1 MRTTLCLTLDL
12 DWAADEVV
20 RDALGLV
27 ADFDI
32 PATWFVTHATPV
44 IDEIRAAGR
53 HEIGWHPN
61 FNPLLDGVGVP
72 GAIQLISQMSA
83 LAPGAKSWRSHSVVR
98 SSRLAAMMR
107 EAGVSH
113 DSNML
118 IPPRVAPG
126 LWPWRDCLDLV
137 QVPIRWADDT
147 RMMDAAF
154 GEPVDALGVVR
165 LLTVDFHPI
174 HLFLNTVVMDDYQR
188 ARPAF
193 GDVERLKALRRPEG
207 SGGARD
213 RLVTLLKRVRADGTP
228 TLVMSEILPEAAS

>member
-1 MRTTLCLTLDL
+1 MQTTLCLTLDL
-12 DWAADEVV
+12 DWAADEII
-20 RDALGLV
+20 RDAIGLV
-27 ADFDI
+27 ADFNV
-32 PATWFVTHATPV
+32 PATWFVTHATSV
-44 IDEIRAAGR
+44 IDEITALGR
-53 HEIGWHPN
+53 HEVGWHPN
-61 FNPLLDGVGVP
+61 FNGLLDGG
-72 GAIQLISQMSA
+72 GAPDARELINQMCS
-83 LAPGAKSWRSHSVVR
+83 LVPGAKSWRSHSVAR
-98 SSRLAAMMR
+98 SSRLAAMVH
-107 EAGVSH
+107 EVGATH

-126 LWPWRDCLDLV
+126 LWPWRDCLGLV

-154 GEPVDALGVVR
+154 GEPVDALGAVR

-213 RLVTLLKRVRADGTP
+213 RLLALLKRVRTDGTP
-228 TLVMSEILPEAAS
+228 ALIMSDILPEAAS